1 MITFIIA
8 RKVIGV
14 GVKEAFLLGLATALT
29 NHVLFILPIAEIL
42 IGTSSTL
49 PIVALISMDG
59 MLIFCGTIV
68 AMDIMSAKDMGW
80 RPTVAK
86 IASNP
91 PILGMLAGLIYGFSG
106 LEIAPNVQIFLSN
119 ISSTASP
126 VLLFALGVILSVKRD
141 EVIASLT
148 GLIVFVKLI
157 IHPVAAYFLLTYA
170 MDVPEI
176 FANPAI
182 MVAAAPCGVMSFML
196 AMNYGVKVDNIAR
209 VIFISSL
216 FSLLTISYVANI

>member
-1 MITFIIA
+1 
-8 RKVIGV
+8 
-14 GVKEAFLLGLATALT
+14 
-29 NHVLFILPIAEIL
+29 
-42 IGTSSTL
+42 
-49 PIVALISMDG
+49 MDG
-59 MLIFCGTIV
+59 MLIFGGTIV
-68 AMDIMSAKDMGW
+68 AMDILSAKDMGW

-91 PILGMLAGLIYGFSG
+91 PILGMLAGLIYGLSG